1 MQDGPGKDTCNLC
14 AGYLAFMEEHKQFA
28 DVMMKSFSRLMETVE
43 DLGEQMNQA
52 TECQL
57 RFMQQQMKYNEV
69 FFAAMYQKYPD
80 AATSFATGE
89 DRRNAIQTHAG
100 MTHILSLLIWTPRC
114 SRQSI

>member
-1 MQDGPGKDTCNLC
+1 
-14 AGYLAFMEEHKQFA
+14 MEEHKQFA

-43 DLGEQMNQA
+43 DLGEQMNKA

-69 FFAAMYQKYPD
+69 FFAAMYQKYPA